1 MFALTYFRTLPLIEF
16 SSGFVC
22 VGIKPMAMETYVL
35 FKKLVRKFS
44 EGITFQ
50 ISTFGKRAHP
60 QDIRS
65 GKVRWRGFLILFIRL
80 FKTVFFLFVKALSIC
95 FFSLKTSFPFSQKK
109 RCHFYFF
116 HSPRKKGKYPITT
129 PKPCEKFKT

>member
-1 MFALTYFRTLPLIEF
+1 MKNVRYLPTICNTFWQTINWVLFQFCICIYHQRNVFALAYFRTLPLIEF

-65 GKVRWRGFLILFIRL
+65 GKVR
-80 FKTVFFLFVKALSIC
+80 
-95 FFSLKTSFPFSQKK
+95 
-109 RCHFYFF
+109 
-116 HSPRKKGKYPITT
+116 
-129 PKPCEKFKT
+129 

>member
-1 MFALTYFRTLPLIEF
+1 MQHILAYYKFGAMYFNFLFVFTIKENMFALAYFRTLPLIEF

-60 QDIRS
+60 QDIRP
-65 GKVRWRGFLILFIRL
+65 GKVR
-80 FKTVFFLFVKALSIC
+80 
-95 FFSLKTSFPFSQKK
+95 
-109 RCHFYFF
+109 
-116 HSPRKKGKYPITT
+116 
-129 PKPCEKFKT
+129 